1 MIVTKTFPAALL
13 NAIVQALMSLQGAVN
28 RAAGSAQGRLDKAAE
43 VAFKAE
49 AQVIANKLEQE
60 KIAVATLREALR
72 RAEDRLLDLKEETL
86 DAVWDAHSKA
96 LVRQSFLA
104 ESPEVPAWV
113 SILENELNPPEE
125 SSTL

>member
-13 NAIVQALMSLQGAVN
+13 NAIVRALQSLQGAIN
-28 RAAGSAQGRLDKAAE
+28 RAESTAQGRLDKAADA
-43 VAFKAE
+43 AFRAE
-49 AQVIANKLEQE
+49 AQALVKKLELE
-60 KIAVATLREALR
+60 TLAVGTLREALR

-104 ESPEVPAWV
+104 VSPEVPTWV
-113 SILENELNPPEE
+113 YNLENELQPAEDPAD
-125 SSTL
+125 L